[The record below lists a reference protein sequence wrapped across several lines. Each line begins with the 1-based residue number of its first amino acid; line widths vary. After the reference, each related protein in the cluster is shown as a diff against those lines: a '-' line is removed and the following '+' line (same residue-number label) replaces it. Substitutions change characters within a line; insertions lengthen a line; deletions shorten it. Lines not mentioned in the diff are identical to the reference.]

1 MSINIPT
8 SYKANIS
15 VEFGQLTPMIEWCE
29 RNCVASWR
37 YSGETNEH
45 WNGDKMFYGYEFLF
59 ESEKDY
65 VAFLMWKK

>member
-8 SYKANIS
+8 AHKANIH
-15 VEFGQLTPMIEWCE
+15 IEYGELQPVLDWCE
-29 RNCVASWR
+29 RNCEAEYR
-37 YSGETNEH
+37 YLDIDYYSDHGR
-45 WNGDKMFYGYEFLF
+45 WEFLF

>member
-1 MSINIPT
+1 MSIDIPT
-8 SYKANIS
+8 AHKANVN
-15 VEFGQLTPMIEWCE
+15 VEFGQLSATVEWCK
-29 RNCVASWR
+29 RNCVADWR

-45 WNGDKMFYGYEFLF
+45 WNGDTAFFGYEFFF

>member
-8 SYKANIS
+8 ALKANID
-15 VEFGQLTPMIEWCE
+15 VQYGQLQPVLDWCD
-29 RNCVASWR
+29 RNCEADWR
-37 YSGETNEH
+37 YVDLVADQDSATGR
-45 WNGDKMFYGYEFLF
+45 WEFLF